1 MRTLSGKIKEI
12 QQYHDEQQDA
22 LTESTKDFTAI
33 QRVQNALKITQIEGI
48 LEGLTIAL
56 KIMKGEMK

>member
-12 QQYHDEQQDA
+12 QKYRDEQQEA
-22 LTESTKDFTAI
+22 LNDSIKDFTAI

-48 LEGLTIAL
+48 LEGLNIAL